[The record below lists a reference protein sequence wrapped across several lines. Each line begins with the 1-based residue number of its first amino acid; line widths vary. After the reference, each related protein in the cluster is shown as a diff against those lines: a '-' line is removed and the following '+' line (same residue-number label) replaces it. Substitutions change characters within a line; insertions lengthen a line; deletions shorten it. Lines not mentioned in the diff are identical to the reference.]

1 MERGSR
7 RSTLCLGPFLDC
19 LNFVDG
25 LGTTVVKRILV
36 VDDHPIIREGVK
48 RLASL
53 TDMFVVAAETGD
65 GNEALDLMRREDWD
79 LVVLDISLPGR
90 SGLEVLAQIRKE
102 KTVPVLIFTV
112 HPEHLYA
119 IRAFK
124 AGASGYIS
132 KDRSAEEV
140 LAAMVKVSQG
150 GRYVDVAFAEYL
162 VKDWGDFRGR
172 APHETLSNREYQIM
186 TMIARGRSVKQ
197 IADELTLSVKTV
209 SAHKSRILSKM
220 NMRSNGEIT
229 YYSIKNGLV

>member
-1 MERGSR
+1 M
-7 RSTLCLGPFLDC
+7 
-19 LNFVDG
+19 
-25 LGTTVVKRILV
+25 KRILV
-36 VDDHPIIREGVK
+36 VDDHPIVREGIK
-48 RLASL
+48 RIASL
-53 TDMFVVAAETGD
+53 SDQFTVAAEASD
-65 GNEALDLMRREDWD
+65 GNEALERMRSDDWD
-79 LVVLDISLPGR
+79 LVTLDIGLPGR
-90 SGLEVLAQIRKE
+90 SGLDVLAQIRKE

-124 AGASGYIS
+124 AGASGYIT
-132 KDRSAEEV
+132 KDRSTDEV
-140 LAAMVKVSQG
+140 FAAMAKVSQG
-150 GRYVDVAFAEYL
+150 GRYVDLAFAEYL

>member
-1 MERGSR
+1 M
-7 RSTLCLGPFLDC
+7 
-19 LNFVDG
+19 
-25 LGTTVVKRILV
+25 KRILV
-36 VDDHPIIREGVK
+36 VDDHPIVREGIK
-48 RLASL
+48 RIASL
-53 TDMFVVAAETGD
+53 SDQFTVAAEASD
-65 GNEALDLMRREDWD
+65 GNEALERMRSDDWD
-79 LVVLDISLPGR
+79 LVILDIGLPGR
-90 SGLEVLAQIRKE
+90 SGLDVLAQIRKE

-124 AGASGYIS
+124 AGASGYIT
-132 KDRSAEEV
+132 KDRSTDEV
-140 LAAMVKVSQG
+140 FAAMAKVSQG
-150 GRYVDVAFAEYL
+150 GRYVDLAFAEYL

>member
-1 MERGSR
+1 M
-7 RSTLCLGPFLDC
+7 
-19 LNFVDG
+19 
-25 LGTTVVKRILV
+25 KRILV
-36 VDDHPIIREGVK
+36 VDDHPIVREGIK
-48 RLASL
+48 RIASL
-53 TDMFVVAAETGD
+53 SDQFTVAAEASD
-65 GNEALDLMRREDWD
+65 GNEALERMRNDDWD
-79 LVVLDISLPGR
+79 LVILDIGLPGR
-90 SGLEVLAQIRKE
+90 SGLDVLAQIRKE

-124 AGASGYIS
+124 AGASGYIT
-132 KDRSAEEV
+132 KDRPTDEV
-140 LAAMVKVSQG
+140 FAAMAKVSQG
-150 GRYVDVAFAEYL
+150 GRYVDLAFAEYL